1 MSRKSD
7 EPKFQST
14 ETQKNSSFEERSR
27 SLFSSLDE
35 CTKLTPQSSLYQK
48 KSHNNERSNDSSRA
62 SRRDTEDFRNRESI
76 FKLSEREESGWPPS
90 NKLKSNSGQWERGRN
105 QDSDFGR
112 EPKRQG
118 FKRPFNRPKIPDHAR
133 NPSKYTKYSLAD
145 TPNVSDRSN
154 TQTAFA
160 FLKELSDRK
169 SNTNELKQEDNETT
183 GKIKFQRPKQK
194 SEEPNN
200 FSSLST
206 ENTATS
212 AISKRVLPEAVVGK
226 QSGFKS
232 SSSKKALKVP
242 PKEDSASTETE
253 EKKKDKKTKKLNT
266 LSHLMYDDEEC

>member
-7 EPKFQST
+7 EPKLQGS
-14 ETQKNSSFEERSR
+14 ESGKNSSFEERSR

-48 KSHNNERSNDSSRA
+48 KSQNNERSNDSSRA

-112 EPKRQG
+112 ESKRPG
-118 FKRPFNRPKIPDHAR
+118 FKRPFIRPKLPDHAR

-206 ENTATS
+206 KNTATS

-232 SSSKKALKVP
+232 SSRKKALKVP

-253 EKKKDKKTKKLNT
+253 EKKQDKKTKKLNT